1 MAKGKKPM
9 MPGGGSGFNMNSMM
23 KQVQKMQDD
32 MQKVQGELELQV
44 YDASAGGGAVQVK
57 VNGKK
62 EVISITLKPSV
73 VDPEDIEML
82 QDLILIAVNEAIR
95 SSEEASS
102 KAMGKMTGG
111 MNLPG
116 MF

>member
-1 MAKGKKPM
+1 MSKGRKPM
-9 MPGGGSGFNMNSMM
+9 MPSGGGFNMNSMM

-32 MQKVQGELELQV
+32 MQKVQEDLELQV
-44 YDASAGGGAVQVK
+44 YDASAGGGAVYVK

-62 EVISITLKPSV
+62 EVVSIELKPSV

-95 SSEEASS
+95 SAEEATS
-102 KAMGKMTGG
+102 KAMGKVTGG
-111 MNLPG
+111 MNIPG
-116 MF
+116 LF

>member
-1 MAKGKKPM
+1 MSKGRKPM
-9 MPGGGSGFNMNSMM
+9 MPGGGGFNMNSMM

-32 MQKVQGELELQV
+32 MQKVQEDLELQV
-44 YDASAGGGAVQVK
+44 YDASAGGGAVYVK

-62 EVISITLKPSV
+62 EVVSIELKPSV

-95 SSEEASS
+95 SAEEATS
-102 KAMGKMTGG
+102 KAMGKVTGG
-111 MNLPG
+111 MNIPG
-116 MF
+116 LF

>member
-1 MAKGKKPM
+1 MSKGKRPM
-9 MPGGGSGFNMNSMM
+9 MPGGGGFNMNAMM

-32 MQKVQGELELQV
+32 MQKLQEDLEKNI
-44 YDASAGGGAVQVK
+44 YDASAGGGAVHVT

-62 EVISITLKPSV
+62 EVLSISLKPSV

-82 QDLILIAVNEAIR
+82 QDLILIAVNEAMR
-95 SSEEASS
+95 SADEASN
-102 KAMGKMTGG
+102 KAMGKVTGG